1 MFKLESYITPI
12 LLSYVEKY
20 VKDVKAER
28 SQVSAVV
35 VVLKFLR

>member
-20 VKDVKAER
+20 VKNIRADQ
-28 SQVSAVV
+28 SQVRDHEEFS
-35 VVLKFLR
+35 LLFQ